1 MFKFQFY
8 IIHYLRI
15 NEQNEKVV
23 SFCFLTITLCSCLL
37 HVCKLKKKSHC
48 DKTDDNDVK
57 KTCYHIY
64 KTNKLPLYE
73 TFSKILFRYP
83 YSVYKHSIILFFQ
96 LWIIECAARGM
107 NALTQKLRVIMIAR
121 NVFVSTIYN
130 LPRPTAGVKVN
141 KTTVLKGKRYG
152 YFLKSTSTS

>member
-23 SFCFLTITLCSCLL
+23 SFCFLIITLCSCPL
-37 HVCKLKKKSHC
+37 HVCKLEKKGHC

-83 YSVYKHSIILFFQ
+83 YSVYKHSIILFF
-96 LWIIECAARGM
+96 LALDHRVCGEGNECPYPEASCHYDSKKCIC
-107 NALTQKLRVIMIAR
+107 L
-121 NVFVSTIYN
+121 YN
-130 LPRPTAGVKVN
+130 LQPSTPDGRC
-141 KTTVLKGKRYG
+141 KGK
-152 YFLKSTSTS
+152 